1 MVAMPTSGPAPKL
14 PPNATVDELPNE
26 YVVHVPVP
34 GFRSRNW
41 TSRSPI
47 ES

>member
-1 MVAMPTSGPAPKL
+1 MNAMRTMGLAPVL
-14 PPNATVDELPNE
+14 PPTRRWRALANE

-34 GFRSRNW
+34 ASRSRNW